1 MSTAAAAAPPAPDE
15 PLYNLW
21 RVRTD
26 NWHRLR
32 DIARRLH
39 RGVEL
44 PADAERL
51 DALCQ
56 QALEAVRPLERYFA
70 FPGWRAFQR
79 LEGLYRHK
87 DWETL
92 ARQTVRLIRL
102 ITTGSFRKLDL
113 HDLKIHG
120 YADLLD
126 LDEFTEDIY
135 RKINAEKRPYFVTL
149 IVDDLAP
156 QHELE
161 LQVRLRELRRP
172 EDMFIYEA
180 IVVTSFEAA
189 MLAVLVNPAIQSV
202 VCRYSFSFAE
212 AQAGRS
218 VAGLYAMLGVKRE
231 ELAAMMPGDR
241 SLALGRVLK
250 GLRPELDLFLVSD
263 APVEDVVGAKSTQFR
278 RVFYQS
284 EDYQDLHLSI
294 LKGVHERYDTPFFSA
309 LRRYSLKPTGVFHAL
324 PISRGKSIARSVWM
338 NDLTEFYGPKVFQAE
353 TSATTG
359 GLDSLLQPVG
369 PIKRAQELAARA
381 FGARHTYFVTNG
393 TSTAN
398 KIVMQA
404 LMRPGDIILL
414 SHDCHKSH
422 PYAVILAGAF
432 PVYLGAY
439 PLSDYSMYGAVTVAE
454 IKRQLLA
461 LKAAGKL
468 ERVKLLLLTNITF
481 DGLTYDPLR
490 VMEEVLAIKPDM
502 VFLWDE
508 AWFAYG
514 RFVPTL
520 RLRTAMEAARRLR
533 AKLASAEYRAEY
545 AAWRADPDN
554 AGESNEALLARQLR
568 PDPDQARVRVYATHS
583 THKTLTSLRQGSMIH
598 VADEEFEHHVEAAFD
613 EAYLTHTSTSPNYQ
627 ILATLDAGR
636 RQVELE
642 GYEMV
647 RRSVQLAMSLRERI
661 RSDASLNRFF
671 RLLGPKE
678 MIPEAY
684 RPSGLDAYFKVDEGY
699 RPLEPA
705 WLGDEVV
712 LDPTRVTLDVG
723 RTGLDGDQFKKLLMD
738 RFDIQINKTSRNTV
752 LFMIHIGMSR
762 GTVAHLVT
770 VLTTIARE
778 LADRLDHASAIERK
792 VHEARVR
799 ALVEEL
805 PPLPDFSRFH
815 QAFLPTPDS
824 TTPEGDMRAAF
835 YLAYEDAACE
845 YVKLDAA
852 LSQAVRSGTTVV
864 CARFVT
870 PYPPGFPVL
879 VPGQVIT
886 AEILDYLLALDVTEI
901 HGYEPDFG
909 LRVFTAAALEARLG
923 TRHTEPSLA
932 EGATP

>member
-1 MSTAAAAAPPAPDE
+1 MSPDHSPVPRPALDE

-26 NWHRLR
+26 SWNRLR
-32 DIARRLH
+32 DVARRLH
-39 RGVEL
+39 RGV
-44 PADAERL
+44 AQASDAERL
-51 DALCQ
+51 ALACRQALDALG
-56 QALEAVRPLERYFA
+56 PLEPFFA

-79 LEGLYRHK
+79 LEAFHQRQQW
-87 DWETL
+87 DVL
-92 ARQTVRLIRL
+92 ARTTIRLVRLL
-102 ITTGSFRKLDL
+102 TTGSFRRLDL
-113 HDLKIHG
+113 LDLKIQG

-126 LDEFTEDIY
+126 LDEFTEDVY
-135 RKINAEKRPYFVTL
+135 RKIGLEKRPYFVTL
-149 IVDDLAP
+149 VVDDIGP
-156 QHELE
+156 RQELE
-161 LQVRLRELRRP
+161 LQTRLRQLRRP
-172 EDMFIYEA
+172 EDVFIYET

-202 VCRYSFSFAE
+202 VCRYSFPFADE
-212 AQAGRS
+212 KAGR
-218 VAGLYAMLGVKRE
+218 ALAELYPNLGLDRAD
-231 ELAAMMPGDR
+231 LAARMPGDR
-241 SLALGRVLK
+241 TLALGRALQL
-250 GLRPELDLFLVSD
+250 LRPELDLYLVSD
-263 APVEDVVGAKSTQFR
+263 APIEDVVGTRSSQFR
-278 RVFYQS
+278 RVFYHA
-284 EDYQDLHLSI
+284 EDYQDLHLSL
-294 LKGVHERYDTPFFSA
+294 LKGVHERYETPFFSA
-309 LRRYSLKPTGVFHAL
+309 LRAYSLKPTGVFHAL

-338 NDLTEFYGPKVFQAE
+338 SDLLEFYGPKVLQAE

-369 PIKRAQELAARA
+369 TIKRAQELAARA
-381 FGARHTYFVTNG
+381 FGARRTYFVTNG

-404 LMRPGDIILL
+404 LMQPGDIILL

-422 PYAVILAGAF
+422 PYAVILAGAH
-432 PVYLGAY
+432 PVYLSAY
-439 PLSDYSMYGAVTVAE
+439 PLSDYSMYGAVPLRE
-454 IKRQLLA
+454 IKQQLLR

-468 ERVKLLLLTNITF
+468 DRVKLLLLTNITF

-520 RLRTAMEAARRLR
+520 RLRTAMDAANRLQAR
-533 AKLASAEYRAEY
+533 LASPEYRAEY
-545 AAWRADPDN
+545 AAWRAASDAAGHPDQ
-554 AGESNEALLARQLR
+554 ALDRRLL
-568 PDPDQARVRVYATHS
+568 PDPDQAQVRVYATQS

-598 VADEEFEHHVEAAFD
+598 VADQEFEHKVRAVFD

-627 ILATLDAGR
+627 ILASLDAGR

-661 RSDASLNRFF
+661 RSDATLTRYF
-671 RLLGPKE
+671 RVLGPEE
-678 MIPEAY
+678 MIPAAY
-684 RPSGLDAYFKVDEGY
+684 RPSGLDVYYDEQDGW

-705 WLGDEVV
+705 WRGDEFV
-712 LDPTRVTLDVG
+712 LDPTRVTVDIG

-738 RFDIQINKTSRNTV
+738 QYDIQINKTSRNTV
-752 LFMIHIGMSR
+752 LFMVHIGMSR

-770 VLTTIARE
+770 VLTKIAQE
-778 LADRLDHASAIERK
+778 LDDRLGHASAIERRS
-792 VHEARVR
+792 HEARVR
-799 ALVEEL
+799 TLVEEL

-815 QAFLPTPDS
+815 PAFLETPDS

-835 YLAYEDAACE
+835 YLAYQDEACE
-845 YVKLDAA
+845 YLKLDGT
-852 LSQAVRSGTTVV
+852 LSRTVASGRTVV

-879 VPGQVIT
+879 VPGQIVT

-909 LRVFTAAALEARLG
+909 LRVFTDAALTARLAG
-923 TRHTEPSLA
+923 RRTEAVVA
-932 EGATP
+932 EGVGA